1 MPVHHILHHTD
12 TSFAKNNARNYK
24 IFALVSEV
32 KESSHPPHPQMF
44 YLCLI
49 LIGIA
54 FGVSSVDLQSLFVL
68 SAIVDMIM
76 AGLVVLTP
84 QEARNLIH
92 WDLLIVVAAA
102 FGVSQEMTN
111 SGVAEGLAK
120 FLVRCGNGLNIGG
133 TLV

>member
-32 KESSHPPHPQMF
+32 NESSPPRPQMF
-44 YLCLI
+44 FLCLI

-76 AGLVVLTP
+76 AGLVVLTQ